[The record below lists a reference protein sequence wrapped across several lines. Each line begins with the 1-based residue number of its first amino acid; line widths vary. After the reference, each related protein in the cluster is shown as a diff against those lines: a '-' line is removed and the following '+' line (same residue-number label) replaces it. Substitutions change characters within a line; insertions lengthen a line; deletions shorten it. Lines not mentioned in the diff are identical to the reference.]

1 MVMKVLLTGFEPFG
15 RFLINSSWEVAKE
28 VAKCCTE
35 ELIDCR
41 VEQLPV
47 SFNQVGDA
55 LRRLVAEHQYD
66 VVLMLGQ
73 ASSADS
79 IRLERVALNLM
90 DARGADNDGF
100 APSELPIE
108 ETGEAAYFTQVPI
121 KQLREVLLR
130 EGIEATISNSA
141 GLYVCNRTYY
151 EALCLVAEGVVG
163 SALFVHLPCINEES
177 EWGVEKM
184 CRAMMIIIKEL
195 HKHE

>member
-1 MVMKVLLTGFEPFG
+1 MRILLTGFEPFG
-15 RFLINSSWEVAKE
+15 RFSTNSSWEVAQA

-35 ELIDCR
+35 ELIDCS

-47 SFNQVGDA
+47 SFNRAGEA
-55 LRRLVAEHQYD
+55 LRGHVVKHQPD

-108 ETGEAAYFTQVPI
+108 ETGEAAYFTRVHI
-121 KQLREVLLR
+121 KQLREILLS
-130 EGIEATISNSA
+130 EGIEATVSNSA

-151 EALCLVAEGVVG
+151 EALRLVAEGTIKA
-163 SALFVHLPCINEES
+163 ALFVHLPCINEEAGWS
-177 EWGVEKM
+177 VDKM
-184 CRAMMIIIKEL
+184 CRAIMIIIKEL
-195 HKHE
+195 YEHK